1 MPEATGT
8 SAAAP
13 KPADRAVP
21 VTLNEAVLDSPT
33 FRATATHFADQ
44 VDAVE
49 KWLNGYVTATS
60 KLMGGLLSLEDTINN
75 YLSKTTPFPDNV
87 IDNDYTLLALKRTS
101 EGTRELWTQ
110 LLSTQKRMETAVV
123 EPIRSFLT
131 GELRNFKEIRR
142 SLEQTQRTYDTTL
155 ARYVSQSKTKEPS
168 ALRED
173 AFSVYENRKA
183 YIQAAMDYCQLA
195 PQLRFSLDQLLVK
208 VCCDMWKEMNRA
220 RDAATSATRWSRELE
235 RVRGWAK
242 EMELSD
248 NVFRREMQN
257 ARKNISDVT
266 FESFRPSRE
275 LEDYSASTVAFLG
288 SRGPVSVRPNDN
300 GAAITEIQG
309 WLFLRVATGKP
320 VRYNWVRRWYYC
332 RDGVFGWLTPGPQ
345 GVLQGD
351 EIGVLLCNVKPA
363 PGEERRFCFELKTK
377 SRSMLLQ
384 AETQKELMDWLE
396 VFEVT
401 KKKAFEATMD
411 RGNSPLAGGGIDP
424 AFSICAPSIPEFS
437 AKSIDAQMGSSDD
450 TVPSVE
456 RSATLAVPGADGGTS
471 ARQSYDP
478 NGTVSRRSISALG
491 RDLARE
497 EGESGREH
505 AARIIQKLDL
515 HRKATFGSSPEPTL
529 TTSSSSGGLTNMV
542 TGNQSSQLVGNSL
555 ALTSS
560 GQAKLTGVTLPL
572 LENKPGTLA
581 PPTLARP
588 PTITSLSRTA
598 VLIAGER
605 GHVLEGKRLPTSVVA
620 NYWGSNVWSAMHA
633 EPATAPQLGDD
644 DPIGVVVSEGS
655 QTPLGEAA
663 QAKKASDT
671 LPAGYPPELKI
682 QHAQFRLLF
691 PNAPPEERLVLV
703 FRAAWSSSLE
713 RGSESELLAG
723 DGRIYVTAE
732 NMYFYGQQ
740 MGLVTAYS
748 IHLDIITEVTAASG
762 RDCDFIFLHLGKDL
776 NDTGYTRITIK
787 VFLDDLH
794 LLHARLNLLVDNLQ
808 AEEPLDTMGIINALV
823 NIDKHEYERPSPSA
837 ESWEDASSTTPMDD
851 GTTAVP
857 LLERSTGD
865 LPHLVVP
872 GTTPGQKL
880 PAKLNLPKHE
890 VIYEPDDMTE
900 MAAERHFE
908 ISAKACFHVLFGDK
922 SFVFPK
928 LYFEHRAKQI
938 AQGPWSASGSEP
950 MQRDFHFQIDYVDVF
965 GRSQTADIRDSQTID
980 VFNDH
985 VTYVVTH
992 TRTAW
997 HLPHSQHFKLVT
1009 KVVITYVAKSRCKL
1023 AFYVRVDWSKS
1034 SPVLKSLVDR
1044 QALHDAISDAEELAE
1059 LATDQVHKL
1068 GSRSRTSRAIQVYGS
1083 VGQQTQT
1090 VIFSPAPTDA
1100 RKKQAIKP
1108 RTLTA
1113 MLFETVRSLGESMVS
1128 SVILWII
1135 AAVKKI
1141 FDVVTAHRLLLLLLG
1156 LSVFTNLMLS
1166 STESSTWWQE
1176 RRAANFMRRIGVSP
1190 NHMMSKAI
1198 YIADLHEASG
1208 ADNEEPP
1215 FPQNSTCFGTFR
1227 ELLDATSMDSP
1238 WQEAGASLSLP
1249 SSRATARRL
1258 RKTRQRLGMY
1268 RHDLLV
1274 AMRVVNSV
1282 EREVLQS
1289 EWENWLE
1296 NEKSLC
1302 DNLDEMLY
1310 EDKSKGSDKGKD
1322 TADASSS
1329 QKAMGSIP
1337 PERRRALEAWR
1348 DDYCGSCRSDHKS
1361 AMQARLSKGGLER
1374 WNGAPPVG
1382 FHRRVLPPAMAHHEP
1397 LRALGPIEWDQ
1408 VPVDNLKP
1416 FMNEAFIDAQTVVES
1431 IPSTTTASATG
1442 AAAAP
1447 AGAVFEQVERALS
1460 QHRQPGSSLAVA
1472 QQLRKEWKEVKMNAK
1487 DNPLNISVYK
1497 LAAKDGKGAWFA
1509 RRSLHHGLSFDDWK
1523 MGLEKEFPETLKVQ
1537 GSPGS
1542 GNIRGVG
1549 ADRHVES
1556 REVEGSGRL
1565 SVFQLSAQ
1573 FPGPTAPRDFI
1584 TLLLTTD
1591 FEYKPADQQRP
1602 LRQHVIVSK
1611 PCLHDECPPR
1621 AGIIRGSYE
1630 SVEMIREVP
1639 VEDDQLSSKTSLL
1652 STDVSSDDIPSS
1664 SSESRERRPMAV
1676 EWIMI
1681 TRSDPGGSVPRFM
1694 VEKGTPPG
1702 IVGDAAKFVKWV
1714 TALAALNSKSAE
1726 SLVKSESPSKQVETP
1741 TPQNGGSPRALPT
1754 HKARPS
1760 EDLKKSKA
1768 EIEAEKRESVQNM
1781 PSSNGIYGIISGVFG
1796 AASSV
1801 VASGL
1806 RTLGSPAESNT
1817 SLDDLESRDD
1827 SESRAA
1833 EEHDTEPEISD
1844 ISETS
1849 SIRTFRSALERSLT
1863 EEART
1868 QSVAGSDESKSH
1880 GKQLLEKEL
1889 KKLQE
1894 KRRKL
1899 DEKAAQMTQ
1908 RLENKRRGGKEKDEA
1923 VVAKLREKHE
1933 KEIAK
1938 QEAKY
1943 RRELQKLEDKR
1954 VHEERKAEARRQKAV
1969 EREEKM
1975 RLTMELEKTRAERD
1989 VALKRIEILLTQV
2002 GQLQTQNTMLT
2013 AKLGKLGGFDRPGST
2028 SSRGSG
2034 VESMKS

>member
-183 YIQAAMDYCQLA
+183 YFQAAMDYCQLA

-288 SRGPVSVRPNDN
+288 SRGPVSVRPNDD

-320 VRYNWVRRWYYC
+320 VRYHWVRRWYYC

-401 KKKAFEATMD
+401 KKKAFQATMD

-456 RSATLAVPGADGGTS
+456 RSATLAVPGAEGGTS

-542 TGNQSSQLVGNSL
+542 AGNQSSQLVGNSL

-560 GQAKLTGVTLPL
+560 GPAKLTGVALPL

-633 EPATAPQLGDD
+633 EPAAAPQLGDD

-808 AEEPLDTMGIINALV
+808 AEEPLDTLGIINALV

-837 ESWEDASSTTPMDD
+837 ESWEDASSTTPMDE
-851 GTTAVP
+851 GTTGGGP
-857 LLERSTGD
+857 LLERSTGE

-938 AQGPWSASGSEP
+938 AQGPWSASGNEP

-965 GRSQTADIRDSQTID
+965 GRSQTADIRDFQTID

-1023 AFYVRVDWSKS
+1023 AFWVRVDWSRS

-1135 AAVKKI
+1135 AALKKI

-1208 ADNEEPP
+1208 ADKEEPP

-1238 WQEAGASLSLP
+1238 WEEAGASLSLP

-1258 RKTRQRLGMY
+1258 RRTRQRLGMY

-1289 EWENWLE
+1289 EWENWLA

-1310 EDKSKGSDKGKD
+1310 EDNIKGSDKGKD
-1322 TADASSS
+1322 TADVLSS

-1361 AMQARLSKGGLER
+1361 AMQARLSNLEVH
-1374 WNGAPPVG
+1374 ASITP
-1382 FHRRVLPPAMAHHEP
+1382 RRDDMIPAMAHHEP
-1397 LRALGPIEWDQ
+1397 LRALGPIEWDK

-1460 QHRQPGSSLAVA
+1460 QHRQPGSSLAIA

-1523 MGLEKEFPETLKVQ
+1523 TGLEKEFPETLKVQ

-1542 GNIRGVG
+1542 GNIRGIG

-1565 SVFQLSAQ
+1565 GVFQLSAQ

-1591 FEYKPADQQRP
+1591 FEYKPADQDRP

-1621 AGIIRGSYE
+1621 SGIIRGSYE

-1639 VEDDQLSSKTSLL
+1639 VENDQLSSKTSLL
-1652 STDVSSDDIPSS
+1652 STDVSSEDIPSS
-1664 SSESRERRPMAV
+1664 SSESRERQPMAV

-1726 SLVKSESPSKQVETP
+1726 SLAKPETP
-1741 TPQNGGSPRALPT
+1741 TKQAEARTPQNDGSPRALPM

-1768 EIEAEKRESVQNM
+1768 EIEAERRESEQNM

-1817 SLDDLESRDD
+1817 SLEDLESRDD
-1827 SESRAA
+1827 AESRAA
-1833 EEHDTEPEISD
+1833 EEHDTEAEISD

-1863 EEART
+1863 EEARA
-1868 QSVAGSDESKSH
+1868 QSVAGSDDSKSH

-1889 KKLQE
+1889 KKLQD

-1899 DEKAAQMTQ
+1899 DEKALQMTQ
-1908 RLENKRRGGKEKDEA
+1908 RLESKRRGGKDKDEA

-1954 VHEERKAEARRQKAV
+1954 VREERKAEARRQKAV
-1969 EREEKM
+1969 EQEEKM

-1989 VALKRIEILLTQV
+1989 VALKRVEILLSQV

-2013 AKLGKLGGFDRPGST
+2013 AKLGKMGVFDRPGST
-2028 SSRGSG
+2028 SSRGSA
-2034 VESMKS
+2034 VESTKS

>member
-1 MPEATGT
+1 
-8 SAAAP
+8 
-13 KPADRAVP
+13 
-21 VTLNEAVLDSPT
+21 
-33 FRATATHFADQ
+33 
-44 VDAVE
+44 
-49 KWLNGYVTATS
+49 
-60 KLMGGLLSLEDTINN
+60 
-75 YLSKTTPFPDNV
+75 
-87 IDNDYTLLALKRTS
+87 
-101 EGTRELWTQ
+101 
-110 LLSTQKRMETAVV
+110 
-123 EPIRSFLT
+123 
-131 GELRNFKEIRR
+131 
-142 SLEQTQRTYDTTL
+142 
-155 ARYVSQSKTKEPS
+155 
-168 ALRED
+168 
-173 AFSVYENRKA
+173 
-183 YIQAAMDYCQLA
+183 
-195 PQLRFSLDQLLVK
+195 
-208 VCCDMWKEMNRA
+208 
-220 RDAATSATRWSRELE
+220 
-235 RVRGWAK
+235 
-242 EMELSD
+242 
-248 NVFRREMQN
+248 
-257 ARKNISDVT
+257 
-266 FESFRPSRE
+266 
-275 LEDYSASTVAFLG
+275 VA
-288 SRGPVSVRPNDN
+288 
-300 GAAITEIQG
+300 
-309 WLFLRVATGKP
+309 
-320 VRYNWVRRWYYC
+320 
-332 RDGVFGWLTPGPQ
+332 
-345 GVLQGD
+345 
-351 EIGVLLCNVKPA
+351 
-363 PGEERRFCFELKTK
+363 
-377 SRSMLLQ
+377 
-384 AETQKELMDWLE
+384 
-396 VFEVT
+396 
-401 KKKAFEATMD
+401 
-411 RGNSPLAGGGIDP
+411 
-424 AFSICAPSIPEFS
+424 
-437 AKSIDAQMGSSDD
+437 
-450 TVPSVE
+450 
-456 RSATLAVPGADGGTS
+456 
-471 ARQSYDP
+471 
-478 NGTVSRRSISALG
+478 
-491 RDLARE
+491 
-497 EGESGREH
+497 H
-505 AARIIQKLDL
+505 
-515 HRKATFGSSPEPTL
+515 
-529 TTSSSSGGLTNMV
+529 
-542 TGNQSSQLVGNSL
+542 
-555 ALTSS
+555 
-560 GQAKLTGVTLPL
+560 
-572 LENKPGTLA
+572 
-581 PPTLARP
+581 
-588 PTITSLSRTA
+588 
-598 VLIAGER
+598 
-605 GHVLEGKRLPTSVVA
+605 
-620 NYWGSNVWSAMHA
+620 
-633 EPATAPQLGDD
+633 
-644 DPIGVVVSEGS
+644 
-655 QTPLGEAA
+655 
-663 QAKKASDT
+663 
-671 LPAGYPPELKI
+671 
-682 QHAQFRLLF
+682 LLF
-691 PNAPPEERLVLV
+691 
-703 FRAAWSSSLE
+703 
-713 RGSESELLAG
+713 
-723 DGRIYVTAE
+723 
-732 NMYFYGQQ
+732 
-740 MGLVTAYS
+740 
-748 IHLDIITEVTAASG
+748 
-762 RDCDFIFLHLGKDL
+762 IF
-776 NDTGYTRITIK
+776 
-787 VFLDDLH
+787 V
-794 LLHARLNLLVDNLQ
+794 
-808 AEEPLDTMGIINALV
+808 
-823 NIDKHEYERPSPSA
+823 S
-837 ESWEDASSTTPMDD
+837 
-851 GTTAVP
+851 AVP
-857 LLERSTGD
+857 L
-865 LPHLVVP
+865 
-872 GTTPGQKL
+872 
-880 PAKLNLPKHE
+880 
-890 VIYEPDDMTE
+890 
-900 MAAERHFE
+900 F
-908 ISAKACFHVLFGDK
+908 
-922 SFVFPK
+922 
-928 LYFEHRAKQI
+928 
-938 AQGPWSASGSEP
+938 
-950 MQRDFHFQIDYVDVF
+950 
-965 GRSQTADIRDSQTID
+965 
-980 VFNDH
+980 
-985 VTYVVTH
+985 
-992 TRTAW
+992 
-997 HLPHSQHFKLVT
+997 
-1009 KVVITYVAKSRCKL
+1009 
-1023 AFYVRVDWSKS
+1023 
-1034 SPVLKSLVDR
+1034 
-1044 QALHDAISDAEELAE
+1044 
-1059 LATDQVHKL
+1059 
-1068 GSRSRTSRAIQVYGS
+1068 
-1083 VGQQTQT
+1083 
-1090 VIFSPAPTDA
+1090 
-1100 RKKQAIKP
+1100 
-1108 RTLTA
+1108 
-1113 MLFETVRSLGESMVS
+1113 
-1128 SVILWII
+1128 
-1135 AAVKKI
+1135 
-1141 FDVVTAHRLLLLLLG
+1141 
-1156 LSVFTNLMLS
+1156 
-1166 STESSTWWQE
+1166 
-1176 RRAANFMRRIGVSP
+1176 
-1190 NHMMSKAI
+1190 
-1198 YIADLHEASG
+1198 
-1208 ADNEEPP
+1208 
-1215 FPQNSTCFGTFR
+1215 
-1227 ELLDATSMDSP
+1227 
-1238 WQEAGASLSLP
+1238 
-1249 SSRATARRL
+1249 
-1258 RKTRQRLGMY
+1258 
-1268 RHDLLV
+1268 
-1274 AMRVVNSV
+1274 
-1282 EREVLQS
+1282 
-1289 EWENWLE
+1289 
-1296 NEKSLC
+1296 
-1302 DNLDEMLY
+1302 
-1310 EDKSKGSDKGKD
+1310 
-1322 TADASSS
+1322 DASP
-1329 QKAMGSIP
+1329 KAT
-1337 PERRRALEAWR
+1337 
-1348 DDYCGSCRSDHKS
+1348 HK
-1361 AMQARLSKGGLER
+1361 
-1374 WNGAPPVG
+1374 
-1382 FHRRVLPPAMAHHEP
+1382 PAMAHHEP

-1565 SVFQLSAQ
+1565 SGEYRLVVAFVLMLYAELDADFSLTTVFQLSAQ